1 MSKRKVQIDV
11 CPEHLSPGGQM
22 KELFVSKGHKCCYCQ
37 GNGYFW
43 GRDDV
48 SEAVKEPCQMCGGS
62 GELDAIVTVEWR
74 KGEKVKG

>member
-1 MSKRKVQIDV
+1 
-11 CPEHLSPGGQM
+11 M
-22 KELFVSKGHKCCYCQ
+22 KEVFVSSGHKCCYCQ

-48 SEAVKEPCQMCGGS
+48 SEAVKEPCPMCGGS

-74 KGEKVKG
+74 KGRKGEKVKR